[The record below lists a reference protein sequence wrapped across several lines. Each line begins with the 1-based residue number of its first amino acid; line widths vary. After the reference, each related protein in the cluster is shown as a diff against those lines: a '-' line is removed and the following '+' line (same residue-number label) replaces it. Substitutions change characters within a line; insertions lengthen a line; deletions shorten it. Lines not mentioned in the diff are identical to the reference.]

1 MTNKPSPTKIKINNL
16 KKSTKRKNIRRL
28 VKEDDV
34 FSDLS
39 DSDNSTQHREEK
51 QPSFNTTLNTVETAK
66 IECDI
71 PNAATKSEYTLPHNP
86 ETELNASLSNLD
98 LGSSHSVFNGNV
110 GKPLLS
116 PSRLSSVT
124 RNPWTAGGFWSNPYS
139 CLSTEP
145 EGSCNLS
152 RSSSHS
158 SGFGSHTNENFNFNS
173 LPASPGNS
181 VSGGDDQLS
190 VFSEPPYQLG
200 NGQFELYKAR
210 NGAIAASLY
219 SPNSANFSMHN
230 PFQRTFG
237 SALYNRRCRGI
248 SSFSYTSSTVNLNLP
263 NRDGYAMG
271 SVFKNLGDPRKADSF
286 TNIRY

>member
-1 MTNKPSPTKIKINNL
+1 MTNKSSPTKIKTNNL
-16 KKSTKRKNIRRL
+16 KQSRKRKNIRRL

-39 DSDNSTQHREEK
+39 DSENPPQHRDEK
-51 QPSFNTTLNTVETAK
+51 KRSFNTALIETAK
-66 IECDI
+66 IDCDT
-71 PNAATKSEYTLPHNP
+71 PNSATKTEYTLPHNP

-98 LGSSHSVFNGNV
+98 LGSSHSVFNSSV
-110 GKPLLS
+110 SKPLLS

-124 RNPWTAGGFWSNPYS
+124 RNPWTAGGFWSSPYS
-139 CLSTEP
+139 CLSAEP

-158 SGFGSHTNENFNFNS
+158 SGFGSHINENLNFNS

-200 NGQFELYKAR
+200 NGQFELYKAG

-219 SPNSANFSMHN
+219 SPNSGNFSMHN

-237 SALYNRRCRGI
+237 TGLWNKRCGGV

-263 NRDGYAMG
+263 HRNSYAVG
-271 SVFKNLGDPRKADSF
+271 SVFKNLGGPMKPDSF
-286 TNIRY
+286 KNIRY